1 MFPDYFNSLISIVTE
16 IAALLR
22 DTIRHLTDNG
32 IHCHYFPS
40 PYGPFYIFWDTTKIS
55 DVSKSTMRLRPRKIG
70 L

>member
-22 DTIRHLTDNG
+22 DKILHLTDKDIN
-32 IHCHYFPS
+32 CHYFPS
-40 PYGPFYIFWDTTKIS
+40 PYGPFYIFWDTTKIF
-55 DVSKSTMRLRPRKIG
+55 DVSKFTMRLRPKKNG